1 MFWQNESG
9 VDYDDIKNV
18 MGHVPPNWWLE
29 HEACK
34 YILSIFVH
42 KDNKD
47 ISSTPTRL
55 PPGDSRKEARKKKA
69 EMISDERAAAKAA
82 RPVEKYG
89 DVDHEMKKVRVDG
102 MRSQVEK
109 NIVEAIVS
117 QINVMR
123 DNAEI
128 YIAMFGEEKY
138 REKVGQ
144 LMNKLPGLGDDA
156 GNGVQVQEVDLT
168 LSGGDNDDNE
178 EENTDENGTDGLD

>member
-1 MFWQNESG
+1 M
-9 VDYDDIKNV
+9 D
-18 MGHVPPNWWLE
+18 HVPPNWWLE

-69 EMISDERAAAKAA
+69 QMISDERASAKAA

-144 LMNKLPGLGDDA
+144 LMNKLPGLGDNA
-156 GNGVQVQEVDLT
+156 GNEVQVQEVDLT
-168 LSGGDNDDNE
+168 LSGGDNDDDE
-178 EENTDENGTDGLD
+178 EDNTDEYGTDGTD